1 MTTVTESGDA
11 RFNADIPSDGI
22 AVVDFWADWC
32 GPCRAFAPIFEASA
46 SANPDVVH
54 LKVNV
59 DANPVLSSG
68 YEIKSIPT
76 TMFIRDGFVV
86 GRIAG
91 ALSAS
96 RLADLL
102 EQTQE
107 LDMDHVRKKAKR

>member
-1 MTTVTESGDA
+1 MSSVTESGDA
-11 RFNADIPSDGI
+11 RFSSDIPAEGV

-32 GPCRAFAPIFEASA
+32 GPCRAFAPVFAASA
-46 SANPDVVH
+46 ADNPGVVH

-59 DANPVLSSG
+59 DANPNLSNG

-76 TMFIRDGFVV
+76 TMFVRDGVVV

-96 RLADLL
+96 RLADLI
-102 EQTQE
+102 EQTQD
-107 LDMDHVRKKAKR
+107 LNMDQVRAKGKR